1 MEAGQLML
9 IFIKSQSAMRNPD
22 TPFQQGRKEDTR
34 WTAGCSS
41 GRGRDC
47 VRRGTSPART
57 VSHPFGRGAHHRNHP
72 YRLAFRR
79 PRACQMRLAFSTEK
93 GNVPLMLEGGANRIP
108 VQVVYD
114 STKKLNTTRVGQI
127 DVIGYGFKEV
137 YLHLGR
143 KRLGYCGETDASEYS
158 TTNTFLGEY
167 IQRESFRRVE
177 MAH

>member
-1 MEAGQLML
+1 MPNALGVL
-9 IFIKSQSAMRNPD
+9 D
-22 TPFQQGRKEDTR
+22 G
-34 WTAGCSS
+34 
-41 GRGRDC
+41 
-47 VRRGTSPART
+47 
-57 VSHPFGRGAHHRNHP
+57 
-72 YRLAFRR
+72 
-79 PRACQMRLAFSTEK
+79 K

-158 TTNTFLGEY
+158 NTNTFWGEY

-177 MAH
+177 TAH